1 MPKNKLPTSGS
12 IGIGEGSCF
21 RIDVPRHPTAPVKLV
36 KTALHNGTATTL
48 TLMIERERLLRA
60 IERGTIVV
68 IPKRSLAQTPQ
79 VVPPRPYP
87 FEAARTR
94 ARMRRD
100 RFWQRADVIALKR
113 RGLLMAGD
121 EYARLHAARTA
132 RDKPAGDDTHR
143 VD

>member
-21 RIDVPRHPTAPVKLV
+21 RIDVPRHPTAPIKLV
-36 KTALHNGTATTL
+36 KTALHNGTAATL

-60 IERGTIVV
+60 IERGAIVV
-68 IPKRSLAQTPQ
+68 IPKRSLAGKSKTPLS
-79 VVPPRPYP
+79 RPYP
-87 FEAARTR
+87 FEGARAR